1 MGLIVFGGVRLRYR
15 ISYSLSEGFPIEL
28 IGGGCYCSFSVK

>member
-15 ISYSLSEGFPIEL
+15 ISYSLSEGFPIEP
-28 IGGGCYCSFSVK
+28 IGGAGVIVLFL